1 MFEISTV
8 SPSDAAGR
16 EAVRTLLQREG
27 IRLDTHLDY
36 TCAIYDE
43 RRAAIATG
51 SCYANTLRCFAV
63 DHAHRGKGLMH
74 RILTHLMEVQKQRGH
89 TGVFLYTKVSTAFFF
104 QKLGFHEIARVPDS
118 IVFLE
123 NQAAGFPSYLKK
135 LQDETPRGYAPPI
148 SALVLN
154 ANPFTLGHQYLVEY
168 AARESTLLHIFIVSE
183 DISFFP
189 FAVRERLVRAGTAH
203 LKNVTYHASGPY
215 IVSQA
220 TFPSYFQKDEDAAI
234 LGHARLDIA
243 VFQRI
248 AAALGITRRYV
259 GSEPSSHVTN
269 LYNET
274 MTQFLPETNIECRII
289 PRKEA
294 EGAPISA
301 STVRRYIQEGNLA
314 ALASLVPPSTLAFL
328 QSDESAEIRRKI
340 IQTAD
345 VVHY

>member
-1 MFEISTV
+1 MFEVSTV
-8 SPSDAAGR
+8 LSSDAAGV
-16 EAVRTLLQREG
+16 EAVRALLQQEG

-43 RRAAIATG
+43 SRAAIATG

-63 DHAHRGKGLMH
+63 DRAHRGQGLMH
-74 RILTHLMEVQKQRGH
+74 RILTHLMDVQRSRGH
-89 TGVFLYTKVSTAFFF
+89 RGVFLYTKPTTAFFF

-123 NQAAGFPSYLKK
+123 NQAEGFPSYLKK
-135 LQDETPRGYAPPI
+135 LQDETPQGYPPPI

-168 AARESTLLHIFIVSE
+168 AARESALLHIFIVSE

-189 FAVRERLVRAGTAH
+189 FDVRDRLVRAGTAH
-203 LKNVTYHASGPY
+203 LKNVVFHASGPY

-220 TFPSYFQKDEDAAI
+220 TFPSYFQRDEDAAI
-234 LGHARLDIA
+234 LGHARLDVA

-248 AAALGITRRYV
+248 AAPLGITRRYV
-259 GSEPSSHVTN
+259 GSEPSSRVTN

-274 MTQFLPETNIECRII
+274 MTRFLPETNIECRII
-289 PRKEA
+289 PRKEV

-301 STVRRYIQEGNLA
+301 STVRRCIKEGNVA
-314 ALASLVPPSTLAFL
+314 VLASLVPPSTLAFL
-328 QSDESAEIRRKI
+328 QSDESKAIRHAI
-340 IQTAD
+340 AQSAD

>member
-1 MFEISTV
+1 MFEVSTV
-8 SPSDAAGR
+8 LPSDAAGT
-16 EAVRTLLQREG
+16 EAVRTLLRQEG
-27 IRLDTHLDY
+27 IRRDTHLDY

-43 RRAAIATG
+43 HRAAIATG

-63 DHAHRGKGLMH
+63 DRAHRGRGLMH
-74 RILTHLMEVQKQRGH
+74 RILTHLMDVQTSRGH
-89 TGVFLYTKVSTAFFF
+89 TGVFLYTKPTAAFFF

-123 NQAAGFPSYLKK
+123 NQAEGFPSYLKQ
-135 LQDETPRGYAPPI
+135 LQDETPQSYPPPI

-154 ANPFTLGHQYLVEY
+154 ANPFTLWHQYLVEH
-168 AARESTLLHIFIVSE
+168 AARESALLHIFIVSE

-189 FAVRERLVRAGTAH
+189 FDVRDRLVRAGTAH
-203 LKNVTYHASGPY
+203 LKNVVFHASGPY

-220 TFPSYFQKDEDAAI
+220 TFPSYFQRDEDAAI
-234 LGHARLDIA
+234 LGHARLDVA

-274 MTQFLPETNIECRII
+274 MTRFLPETNIECRII

-294 EGAPISA
+294 DGAPISA
-301 STVRRYIQEGNLA
+301 STVRRCIQEGNLA
-314 ALASLVPPSTLAFL
+314 ALTSLVPPSTLAFL
-328 QSDESAEIRRKI
+328 QSDESKEIR
-340 IQTAD
+340 QTIAQTTD